1 MAHPFLGVVFAQFV
15 QIQSRTEM
23 IPSSRNHKAF
33 HGRAVQ
39 VRKEQ
44 LEPADDRKID
54 RIPLLRPVQER
65 DADIVMQF
73 CRHSRREIVE
83 IAFHG

>member
-1 MAHPFLGVVFAQFV
+1 MGGARQDSQLSKSQ
-15 QIQSRTEM
+15 
-23 IPSSRNHKAF
+23 
-33 HGRAVQ
+33 
-39 VRKEQ
+39 EQ
-44 LEPADDRKID
+44 PEPADDRKID